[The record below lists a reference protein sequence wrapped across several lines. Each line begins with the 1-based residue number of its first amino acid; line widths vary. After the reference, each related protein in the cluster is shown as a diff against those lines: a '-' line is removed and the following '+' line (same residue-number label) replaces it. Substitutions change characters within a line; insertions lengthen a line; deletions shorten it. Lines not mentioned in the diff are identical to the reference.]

1 MRKTITF
8 FLLCFVLTACQQS
21 GPSSVDHPVAADQT
35 PIVKSN
41 TPDLTHQS
49 NEPKPEKQKKP
60 ITSLQPAKTGLT
72 APSDLVPVVVSEETD
87 GDTLHVTMPDGSE
100 EKIRLLLIDTPED
113 VDPRKPVEPFGL
125 KAASFARHKL
135 PAGKHVYL
143 EEGKPGYK
151 RDKYRRL
158 LAYVWI
164 NKHDL
169 YNADVVK
176 KGLAR
181 VAYIYP
187 PNTDHLALLRK
198 KQHYAKNHDLG
209 IWSISNYVTPD
220 GYNLAIACRWA
231 DQHGLSDRGCPA
243 SGSPESEHHS
253 NGASSTGHSSK
264 AASIEMVS
272 SNLDVS
278 PGQYASVTIKTSP
291 GATGSIEVD
300 YKSGPSSAAGLE
312 TKTAGSSG
320 RITWQWMVGT
330 RTTPGKWPVK
340 ITVGGQTVTK
350 ILHVR

>member
-8 FLLCFVLTACQQS
+8 LLLCFVLTACQQS
-21 GPSSVDHPVAADQT
+21 GPSSVDHPVAADQGPT
-35 PIVKSN
+35 VKSN
-41 TPDLTHQS
+41 TPDSTHQS
-49 NEPKPEKQKKP
+49 NEPEKPK
-60 ITSLQPAKTGLT
+60 TSLQPAKTGLT
-72 APSDLVPVVVSEETD
+72 APSDLVPVVVSKETD

-113 VDPRKPVEPFGL
+113 VDPRKPAEPFGL

-135 PAGKHVYL
+135 PVGKHVYL

-151 RDKYRRL
+151 RDKYGRL

-176 KGLAR
+176 KGLAQ
-181 VAYIYP
+181 VAYIY
-187 PNTDHLALLRK
+187 ALLRK

-220 GYNLAIACRWA
+220 GYNLAIACHWA
-231 DQHGLSDRGCPA
+231 DRHGLSDRGCPA

-253 NGASSTGHSSK
+253 NGGSSTGHSSK
-264 AASIEMVS
+264 TASIEVVS

-300 YKSGPSSAAGLE
+300 YKSGPSSADGLE
-312 TKTAGSSG
+312 TKTAGRSG

-350 ILHVR
+350 FLHVR

>member
-1 MRKTITF
+1 MRKAITF
-8 FLLCFVLTACQQS
+8 LLLCFVLTACQS
-21 GPSSVDHPVAADQT
+21 GSSSVDHPVAADQAPT
-35 PIVKSN
+35 VKSN

-49 NEPKPEKQKKP
+49 NESEKPK
-60 ITSLQPAKTGLT
+60 TSLQPAKTEVT

-87 GDTLHVTMPDGSE
+87 GDTLHVRMPDGSE

-113 VDPRKPVEPFGL
+113 VDPRKPIEPFGL

-135 PAGKHVYL
+135 PVGKHVYL
-143 EEGKPGYK
+143 EEGKPGHQ
-151 RDKYRRL
+151 RDKYGRL
-158 LAYVWI
+158 LAFVWI

-198 KQHYAKNHDLG
+198 KQHYAKSHDLG

-220 GYNLAIACRWA
+220 GYNMAIACRWA
-231 DQHGLSDRGCPA
+231 NQHKLSDRGCPS
-243 SGSPESEHHS
+243 SGALEPEPHS
-253 NGASSTGHSSK
+253 NRGSSTGHSSR
-264 AASIEMVS
+264 AASIEVVS

-278 PGQYASVTIKTSP
+278 PGQYASVTIETSP

-300 YKSGPSSAAGLE
+300 YKSGPSSAEGLE
-312 TKTAGSSG
+312 TKTADSSG

-340 ITVGGQTVTK
+340 ITVGSRTLTK
-350 ILHVR
+350 YLYVR